1 MKVKVRSFA
10 GFRHILG
17 RESEVEL
24 DQVDQ
29 EDKVGDLLNALC
41 AAHGELRALLFDQ
54 AGLKEDV
61 NILVNGKNIES
72 LQGMKTELSEGDE
85 VAIFPAAIGG

>member
-10 GFRHILG
+10 VFRHILG
-17 RESEVEL
+17 REMEIELSEGSKIE
-24 DQVDQ
+24 
-29 EDKVGDLLNALC
+29 DLLNVLC
-41 AAHGELRALLFDQ
+41 AAHGELRALFFDQ

-61 NILVNGKNIES
+61 NIIVKSKNIES

>member
-10 GFRHILG
+10 GFRNVLG
-17 RESEVEL
+17 RESVVEL
-24 DQVDQ
+24 QQKASVDN
-29 EDKVGDLLNALC
+29 LLNMLC
-41 AAHGELRALLFDQ
+41 AAHGDLRPLLFDQ
-54 AGLKEDV
+54 AELKEEV

-72 LQGMKTELSEGDE
+72 LQGMKTELSDGDE

>member
-17 RESEVEL
+17 RESVIELHQKARVE
-24 DQVDQ
+24 
-29 EDKVGDLLNALC
+29 DLLSVLC
-41 AAHGELRALLFDQ
+41 AAHGEIRGLLFDQ

-61 NILVNGKNIES
+61 NILVNGKSIDS
-72 LQGMKTELSEGDE
+72 LQGLETELSEGDE

>member
-10 GFRHILG
+10 GFGNILG
-17 RESEVEL
+17 RESVSELQQNASVE
-24 DQVDQ
+24 
-29 EDKVGDLLNALC
+29 DLLSVLC
-41 AAHGELRALLFDQ
+41 AAHEDLKALLFDQ
-54 AGLKEDV
+54 ARLKEDV

-72 LQGMKTELSEGDE
+72 LKGMKTELSEGDE

>member
-17 RESEVEL
+17 REMEVEL
-24 DQVDQ
+24 T
-29 EDKVGDLLNALC
+29 EGSKVEDLLNALC
-41 AAHGELRALLFDQ
+41 TAHGELRALLFDQ
-54 AGLKEDV
+54 EGLKEDV
-61 NILVNGKNIES
+61 NILVKGKNIDS
-72 LQGMKTELSEGDE
+72 LRSMKTELSEGDE

>member
-17 RESEVEL
+17 RECVVEL
-24 DQVDQ
+24 DQ
-29 EDKVGDLLNALC
+29 EAKVVDLLNALC
-41 AAHGELRALLFDQ
+41 SAHGELRALLFDQ

-85 VAIFPAAIGG
+85 VAVFPAAIGG

>member
-10 GFRHILG
+10 GFRNILG
-17 RESEVEL
+17 RESVVEL
-24 DQVDQ
+24 QQKAIV
-29 EDKVGDLLNALC
+29 VDLLSALC
-41 AAHGELRALLFDQ
+41 AAHGELRAMLFDQ

-72 LQGMKTELSEGDE
+72 IQGMNTELSEGDE

>member
-24 DQVDQ
+24 DQ
-29 EDKVGDLLNALC
+29 EAKIGDLLNALC

>member
-10 GFRHILG
+10 GFRSILG
-17 RESEVEL
+17 RESVVEL
-24 DQVDQ
+24 HQKAVVD
-29 EDKVGDLLNALC
+29 DLLSNLC

-54 AGLKEDV
+54 AGLKEEV
-61 NILVNGKNIES
+61 NVLVNGKNIES